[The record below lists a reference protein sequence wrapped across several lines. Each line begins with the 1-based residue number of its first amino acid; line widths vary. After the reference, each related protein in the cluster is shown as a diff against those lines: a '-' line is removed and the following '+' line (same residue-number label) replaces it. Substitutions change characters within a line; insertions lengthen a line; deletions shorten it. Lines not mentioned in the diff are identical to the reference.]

1 MTICHVIKKII
12 IFVKKNCIMRM
23 LKNMWW
29 LWLAV
34 AGFLVYK
41 NWSSIK
47 SMFGGKSENQTSAK
61 EVDYTEEV

>member
-1 MTICHVIKKII
+1 
-12 IFVKKNCIMRM
+12 MRI

>member
-1 MTICHVIKKII
+1 
-12 IFVKKNCIMRM
+12 MRM

-41 NWSSIK
+41 NWGSIQK
-47 SMFGGKSENQTSAK
+47 MFGKPSTNEASAK

>member
-1 MTICHVIKKII
+1 
-12 IFVKKNCIMRM
+12 MRM

-41 NWSSIK
+41 NWASIK
-47 SMFGGKSENQTSAK
+47 TMFSGSSTSEASAK